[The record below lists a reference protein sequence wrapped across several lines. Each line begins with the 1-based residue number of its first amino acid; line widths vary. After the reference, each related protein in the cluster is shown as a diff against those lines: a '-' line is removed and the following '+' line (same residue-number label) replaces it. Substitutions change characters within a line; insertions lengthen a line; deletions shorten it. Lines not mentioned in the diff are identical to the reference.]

1 MSQKTKAALNA
12 LSTAELQVKID
23 AFIHEVAH
31 FFAPEI
37 AEEQAR
43 KSGFVQRQS
52 KLTGHLFLTIF
63 TFGMSLYGTPTLNQL
78 VGLLTLIVPEVELQR
93 EGLHQRI
100 NEQAVEFFEAMLSLA
115 IKLTVPHE
123 LDLQLLASFQRIL
136 LFDSTSFQ
144 LPPTLT
150 PYFKGSGG
158 DASTAVIKI
167 LFGYDLKSAQFF
179 YLLLHGT
186 DADHLLKH
194 GLLDDIHAQ
203 DLEISDLGFFGLEV
217 FAAIAAKGA
226 FFLSRLKTDVTLYQ
240 KNAAGEWEVFDL
252 VAFVQQLKVA
262 RTEVEVYLK
271 NKYTVLKTRLV
282 IEHVPPQ
289 VKAERLRKLK
299 LRNQKRGRQTKKRTK
314 ILQAVNLHITNAPA
328 ELLPAKYVRQLY
340 AIRWQIELI
349 FKSWKSNFALAKVTG
364 TRPQRIKCM
373 LYAKLLFIFISTKL
387 IRVATSRAWRTRGR
401 EVSAFQAAQH
411 ILIMGQQW
419 LRAIIIEPETVHII
433 LSNAI
438 KFIVNH
444 CLKAKSKQRVYP
456 LEILKMIE
464 LDLA

>member
-1 MSQKTKAALNA
+1 MSQKTKAAPNA
-12 LSTAELQVKID
+12 LSTAELQVKIE
-23 AFIHEVAH
+23 AFIHEVAQ
-31 FFAPEI
+31 FFDPEI
-37 AEEQAR
+37 AEAQAR
-43 KSGFVQRQS
+43 QSGFVQRKS

-150 PYFKGSGG
+150 PYFQGSGG

-179 YLLLHGT
+179 YLLLNGT
-186 DADHLLKH
+186 AADHLLKH
-194 GLLDDIHAQ
+194 GLLDEIHAQ

-217 FAAIAAKGA
+217 FAALDAKGA

-240 KNAAGEWEVFDL
+240 KDAAGEWKVFDL
-252 VAFVQQLKVA
+252 VAFVQQLKA
-262 RTEVEVYLK
+262 TRTEVAVYLK
-271 NKYTVLKTRLV
+271 NKHTVLKTRLI
-282 IEHVPPQ
+282 IERVPPQ

-299 LRNQKRGRQTKKRTK
+299 QRNQKRGRQAKKRTK
-314 ILQAVNLHITNAPA
+314 ILQAVNLHITNAAA
-328 ELLPAKYVRQLY
+328 EVLPAKYVRQLY

-387 IRVATSRAWRTRGR
+387 IRVATSLAWRTHGR
-401 EVSAFQAAQH
+401 EVSAFQATQH
-411 ILIMGQQW
+411 ILVMGHQW
-419 LRAIIIEPETVHII
+419 LRALILEPETAHTI

-438 KFIVNH
+438 KFMVNH
-444 CLKAKSKQRVYP
+444 CLKTKSNQRVYP
-456 LEILKMIE
+456 LEILKIIE